1 MGDRANRS
9 FGYCSAVSRSS
20 PFMKQDRLLTNTQND
35 NLISAEPREPRVT
48 SAIMH
53 TRLLYHSFVELIEQ
67 ASSINKLGSQKKEK
81 FLSAAFKFF
90 DSRIEIDAFNEG
102 IENMCVHLRDLEEI
116 FDDV

>member
-9 FGYCSAVSRSS
+9 HGYCSAVSRSS
-20 PFMKQDRLLTNTQND
+20 PYMKQDRLLPNTQKD
-35 NLISAEPREPRVT
+35 SLLSAENREPRVA

-53 TRLLYHSFVELIEQ
+53 TRLLYHSFVELVKQ
-67 ASSINKLGSQKKEK
+67 ASSINKQGQRKKES

-102 IENMCVHLRDLEEI
+102 TEDICMHMRDLEEI
-116 FDDV
+116 YDDV